1 VDLAKAK
8 AAPEDELLTC
18 EECGRLLVRVEQA

>member
-1 VDLAKAK
+1 VR

-18 EECGRLLVRVEQA
+18 EECGRLLVRVEDA